1 MAFFVTSIR
10 LVPPSFMSPFYKESP
25 CITWISARI
34 ITFPYHHRKSSG
46 MKK

>member
-1 MAFFVTSIR
+1 MIQVTPQMRI
-10 LVPPSFMSPFYKESP
+10 LLAVEPVDYKESP

-34 ITFPYHHRKSSG
+34 VTFPYHHRKSSG